1 VRASESRHHSILQ
14 TIRSGHEPP
23 RTVAHGWTHR
33 RRLPNQSVDPDLART
48 NGSLPL
54 LPPGPFLRE
63 QGRTRTGAEA
73 EAERD
78 GEIEGEDERRG
89 AMISPSFIITSP
101 HQPRPLVVTTRP
113 CNPHHRRPLSHHYR
127 NRTHLYRS
135 RPEPSTESSSKEF
148 AVAVAAYAYKPFP
161 IQYDTTE
168 SLLLI
173 FYYPLFEERE

>member
-1 VRASESRHHSILQ
+1 VS
-14 TIRSGHEPP
+14 
-23 RTVAHGWTHR
+23 
-33 RRLPNQSVDPDLART
+33 
-48 NGSLPL
+48 
-54 LPPGPFLRE
+54 
-63 QGRTRTGAEA
+63 
-73 EAERD
+73 RD
-78 GEIEGEDERRG
+78 GRGQEQKQKQNAMERLKEKMSGETTCCHDQTLQS
-89 AMISPSFIITSP
+89 SPSPSP
-101 HQPRPLVVTTRP
+101 
-113 CNPHHRRPLSHHYR
+113 HHYR